1 MPVRKANAIWK
12 GKIGDGEGTM
22 SFGSGAFEGA
32 FSVPSRFE
40 DGKGT
45 NPEELIA
52 AAHAGCFSMSLSA
65 GLTRAGY
72 TPESINTTAQ
82 VHIEKLEEGWRITL
96 IELYTEAKAPDVEE
110 SEFLELAK
118 SAKENCPV
126 SQALSSTKITLEA
139 KLLT

>member
-126 SQALSSTKITLEA
+126 SQALSSPKITLEA

>member
-1 MPVRKANAIWK
+1 MPVRKANAVWK
-12 GKIGDGEGTM
+12 GRIGDGEGRM

-40 DGKGT
+40 DGEGT

-72 TPESINTTAQ
+72 TPEEINTTAQ
-82 VHIEKLEEGWRITL
+82 VHIEKLPAGWRITL
-96 IELYTEAKAPDVEE
+96 IELHCEAKAPGVEE
-110 SEFLELAK
+110 AEFMELAAD
-118 SAKENCPV
+118 AKANCPV
-126 SQALSSTKITLEA
+126 SQALSAPEITLTA
-139 KLLT
+139 KLLS